1 MKNRIAKI
9 WQKKTSAKTKRRADV
24 SQVKVDEGQSIPGKG
39 SCNWKHRTNGGSVTA
54 VPLHGGRG
62 GAQLV
67 GNDPDSDHLR
77 MVVMAMCSLHWV
89 DLSFQ
94 RVPEAITTNNKVSN
108 E

>member
-1 MKNRIAKI
+1 M
-9 WQKKTSAKTKRRADV
+9 
-24 SQVKVDEGQSIPGKG
+24 
-39 SCNWKHRTNGGSVTA
+39 
-54 VPLHGGRG
+54 
-62 GAQLV
+62 

-77 MVVMAMCSLHWV
+77 MVVMAICSLHRV